1 MTTQTNTSDI
11 NLGYHAS
18 YQSKYQQNRTKKH
31 LSALL
36 SMTIGA
42 LIVFGSVLMLN
53 NYVESK
59 DDEVDQSKISFNVK
73 KQAKQQQQKVAQRP
87 KPKPK
92 PKSRTAPPPPAN
104 LGSMVGGVDV
114 GLGFSLDDMGLG
126 NGILG
131 DLDNVAMTADTVDVL
146 PMPNSRPMLDYPK
159 RARAKG
165 ITGFVKFNL
174 LINPL
179 GQVEKI
185 KILESIP
192 SGVFDQVALNNI
204 RGWKFDAAMYQ
215 GKPVKGWFEQTIRF
229 DLN

>member
-1 MTTQTNTSDI
+1 MTVQTNLSDI
-11 NLGYHAS
+11 NLGYKTS
-18 YQSKYQQNRTKKH
+18 YQSNRTKKH
-31 LSALL
+31 LSAFFF
-36 SMTIGA
+36 MAIGA

-53 NYVESK
+53 NYVENK
-59 DDEVDQSKISFNVK
+59 DDEADQEKLSFKVQKQEK
-73 KQAKQQQQKVAQRP
+73 KSQQKAVSKP
-87 KPKPK
+87 KPRPK

-126 NGILG
+126 DGILG

-146 PMPNSRPMLDYPK
+146 PVPSSRPMLDYPK
-159 RARAKG
+159 RARSKG

>member
-1 MTTQTNTSDI
+1 MTAQTNMSDI
-11 NLGYHAS
+11 NLGYNAS
-18 YQSKYQQNRTKKH
+18 YQSNRTKKH
-31 LSALL
+31 LSAFLF
-36 SMTIGA
+36 MAIGA

-53 NYVESK
+53 NYVENK
-59 DDEVDQSKISFNVK
+59 DDGAEQEKLSFKVQ
-73 KQAKQQQQKVAQRP
+73 KQAKKSQQKVVSKP

-131 DLDNVAMTADTVDVL
+131 DLDSVAMTADTVDVL
-146 PMPNSRPMLDYPK
+146 PVPSSRPMLDYPK
-159 RARAKG
+159 RARSKG

>member
-1 MTTQTNTSDI
+1 MVAQSTINDI
-11 NLGYHAS
+11 ELGFHSELKAT
-18 YQSKYQQNRTKKH
+18 YQANRTKKH
-31 LSALL
+31 ISAFL
-36 SMTIGA
+36 SMTLGA

-53 NYVESK
+53 NYVENK
-59 DDEVDQSKISFNVK
+59 DEEIDQSKINFNVQ
-73 KQAKQQQQKVAQRP
+73 KQAKQQQQKVVAKP

-114 GLGFSLDDMGLG
+114 GLGFNLDDMGLG
-126 NGILG
+126 DGILG

-146 PMPNSRPMLDYPK
+146 PIPNSRPMLDYPK

-185 KILESIP
+185 KVLESVP

>member
-1 MTTQTNTSDI
+1 MSDDI
-11 NLGYHAS
+11 NLGFHAS
-18 YQSKYQQNRTKKH
+18 AKQAYQSNRTKKQV
-31 LSALL
+31 SALL
-36 SMTIGA
+36 SMALGA
-42 LIVFGSVLMLN
+42 LIVFGSVMMLN
-53 NYVESK
+53 NYVENK
-59 DDEVDQSKISFNVK
+59 DEDVERDKINFNVQ
-73 KQAKQQQQKVAQRP
+73 KQAQKQQQKVAP

-92 PKSRTAPPPPAN
+92 PKPKNRTAPPPPAN

-126 NGILG
+126 DGILG

-146 PMPNSRPMLDYPK
+146 PVPSSRPMLDYPK

-185 KILESIP
+185 KVLESVP

>member
-1 MTTQTNTSDI
+1 MVAQSIINDI
-11 NLGYHAS
+11 ELGFHSELKAT
-18 YQSKYQQNRTKKH
+18 YQANRTKKH
-31 LSALL
+31 ISAFL
-36 SMTIGA
+36 SMTLGA

-53 NYVESK
+53 NYVENK
-59 DDEVDQSKISFNVK
+59 DEEIDQSKINFNVQ
-73 KQAKQQQQKVAQRP
+73 KQAKQQQQKVVSKP

-146 PMPNSRPMLDYPK
+146 PAPNSRPMLDYPK

-185 KILESIP
+185 KVLESVP

>member
-1 MTTQTNTSDI
+1 MVAQSTINDI
-11 NLGYHAS
+11 ELGFHSELKAT
-18 YQSKYQQNRTKKH
+18 YQANRTKKH
-31 LSALL
+31 ISAFL
-36 SMTIGA
+36 SMTLGA

-53 NYVESK
+53 NYVENK
-59 DDEVDQSKISFNVK
+59 DEEIDQSKINFNVQ
-73 KQAKQQQQKVAQRP
+73 KQAKQQQQKVVAKP

-114 GLGFSLDDMGLG
+114 GLGFNLDDMGLG
-126 NGILG
+126 DGILG
-131 DLDNVAMTADTVDVL
+131 DLDSVAMTADTVDVL
-146 PMPNSRPMLDYPK
+146 PIPNSRPMLDYPK

-185 KILESIP
+185 KVLESVP